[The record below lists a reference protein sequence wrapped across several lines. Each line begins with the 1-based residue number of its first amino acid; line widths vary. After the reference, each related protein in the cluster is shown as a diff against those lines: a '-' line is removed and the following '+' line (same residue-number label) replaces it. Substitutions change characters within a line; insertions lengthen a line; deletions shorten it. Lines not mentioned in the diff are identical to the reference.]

1 MSWDGFPSLPPIP
14 EQRENP
20 APAFAW
26 EKSAY
31 QEAANRTAARLE
43 NSDCE
48 SLDSSLSSEGGERR
62 LPPSA
67 FFGGLVGLQHPS
79 CWTNKLRERERDGF
93 GKRTESFEIPTH
105 GKPTCLLSTMG
116 VVVQPL

>member
-1 MSWDGFPSLPPIP
+1 MSWDGFPSLPSIP

-31 QEAANRTAARLE
+31 QEAASRTARLE

-48 SLDSSLSSEGGERR
+48 SLDSSLSSEGGETGCPCAPF
-62 LPPSA
+62 LAPSRWA
-67 FFGGLVGLQHPS
+67 
-79 CWTNKLRERERDGF
+79 WTTTSIVLGE
-93 GKRTESFEIPTH
+93 
-105 GKPTCLLSTMG
+105 
-116 VVVQPL
+116 

>member
-1 MSWDGFPSLPPIP
+1 MPVSWDGFPSLPPIP

-31 QEAANRTAARLE
+31 QEAASRTARLE

-48 SLDSSLSSEGGERR
+48 SLDSSLSSEGGEN
-62 LPPSA
+62 
-67 FFGGLVGLQHPS
+67 GGFYAPFYAPFL
-79 CWTNKLRERERDGF
+79 
-93 GKRTESFEIPTH
+93 SF
-105 GKPTCLLSTMG
+105 
-116 VVVQPL
+116 